1 MMWAYQ
7 KIRHD
12 ADSVSKGLRGFYQT
26 FTDIGRMTPR
36 TAIVVGSGPNGLAAA
51 ITLAQGGCTVTV
63 LEAEPTIGG
72 GIRSAELTLPGFM
85 HDVCSAIH
93 PMAAVSP
100 FFRSL
105 PLAEHGLEWLDSP
118 APFVHPL
125 DDGTAVVF
133 HRSIDRTAA
142 RLDADAD
149 SWRALFNPLIA
160 DHDRLI
166 ESLLAPLIPPRHP
179 LLMAQFGR
187 HALRSVDHVA
197 NTCLRGARARA
208 LFAGI
213 AAHAVLPFDAAGSA
227 SFALVLGLV
236 GHVAGWPFPRG
247 GSQRI
252 ADALAST
259 LGAAGGV
266 VRTNRR
272 VESAAE
278 LSGADVVL
286 FDLSP
291 RPLLSIAA
299 ERLPPRYRRRIGAYR
314 YGPAAFKIDWALRG
328 PIPWRAAECAQAAT
342 VHLGGTYEEIA
353 ASEAAVA
360 RGEHAERPF
369 VLLTQPS
376 LFDDTRAPAGQHT
389 AWAYCHLPNG
399 SPIDMTA
406 PIEAQIERF
415 APGFRDLVIGRH
427 VTTPADLERHNSN
440 YVGGDIVGG
449 ANNLMQMLGRP
460 LLSLH
465 PYRIPVRGWYLASAS
480 TPPGGGVHGMSGFH
494 AARAALRAL
503 R

>member
-1 MMWAYQ
+1 
-7 KIRHD
+7 
-12 ADSVSKGLRGFYQT
+12 LRGFYQT
-26 FTDIGRMTPR
+26 FTDIDRMTPR

-51 ITLAQGGCTVTV
+51 ITLAQGGCAVTV
-63 LEAEPTIGG
+63 LEAEPTAGG
-72 GIRSAELTLPGFM
+72 GMRSAALTLPGFV
-85 HDVCSAIH
+85 HDVCSAVH

-105 PLAEHGLEWLDSP
+105 PLAEHGLEWLHSP
-118 APFVHPL
+118 APFAHPL

-133 HRSIDRTAA
+133 HRSIESTAA
-142 RLDADAD
+142 GLGADAR
-149 SWRALFNPLIA
+149 SWRSLFSPLIA

-166 ESLLAPLIPPRHP
+166 ESLLSPLIPPRHP

-187 HALRSVDHVA
+187 RALRSVDHLA
-197 NTCLRGARARA
+197 DAHFRGARARA

-213 AAHAVLPFDAAGSA
+213 AAHAVLPFDAAGGA
-227 SFALVLGLV
+227 AFALVLGLV

-252 ADALAST
+252 ADALAGT
-259 LGAAGGV
+259 LAAAGGV
-266 VRTNRR
+266 VHTNRR

-278 LSGADVVL
+278 LTGADIVI

-291 RPLLSIAA
+291 RPLLSITSD
-299 ERLPPRYRRRIGAYR
+299 RLPPRYRRRIDAFR
-314 YGPAAFKIDWALRG
+314 YGPAAFKVDWALSG
-328 PIPWRAAECAQAAT
+328 PIPWRAPECAQAAT

-360 RGEHAERPF
+360 RGAHAERPF

-376 LFDDTRAPAGQHT
+376 LFDDTRAPAGQHA

-399 SPIDMTA
+399 SSVDMTA

-427 VTTPADLERHNSN
+427 VTTPADLERHNGN

-449 ANNLMQMLGRP
+449 ANNLTQILGRP
-460 LLSLH
+460 LFSLH
-465 PYRIPVRGWYLASAS
+465 PYRIPVPGWFLASAS

-494 AARAALRAL
+494 AAHAALRAM